1 MDNLRY
7 TIVALLGLGMAAC
20 TDNVTETDNAQEYG
34 ASARNIQVS
43 VLTKGMSR
51 TETGEPLATVSIS
64 ISTRRARRMTIL

>member
-34 ASARNIQVS
+34 GVCKKYSGVC
-43 VLTKGMSR
+43 LDKGYV
-51 TETGEPLATVSIS
+51 EN
-64 ISTRRARRMTIL
+64 